1 MSDILTLIDWA
12 VDAIRS
18 QETFGQD
25 ELTSARSRER
35 RAKSVLLDCKK
46 EIEQLRGTRPFELLA
61 TVTQE
66 VLDLREEN
74 ARLLEE
80 NKKMKEAIENQLERS
95 HSSTFHELWKID
107 RNYIAPIS
115 EEYNGY
121 RIIVNGFTN
130 DSIKEFHAS
139 IEGLNEPY
147 LFTSA
152 NDALAHARKII
163 DEEILPLE
171 KKENN

>member
-1 MSDILTLIDWA
+1 MSIRITNNIDL
-12 VDAIRS
+12 S
-18 QETFGQD
+18 CKE
-25 ELTSARSRER
+25 
-35 RAKSVLLDCKK
+35 CKK
-46 EIEQLRGTRPFELLA
+46 LK
-61 TVTQE
+61 
-66 VLDLREEN
+66 EEN
-74 ARLLEE
+74 TRLLEE
-80 NKKMKEAIENQLERS
+80 NKKMKEAIESELERS
-95 HSSTFHELWKID
+95 HSDTFHQLWKID

-152 NDALAHARKII
+152 DDALAHARKVI

-171 KKENN
+171 RKENE